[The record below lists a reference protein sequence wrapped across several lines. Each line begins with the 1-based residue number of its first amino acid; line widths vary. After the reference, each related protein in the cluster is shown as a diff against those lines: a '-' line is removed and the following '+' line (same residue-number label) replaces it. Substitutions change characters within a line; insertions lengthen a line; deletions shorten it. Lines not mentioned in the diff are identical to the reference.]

1 MLGEIIL
8 LFPAGMGASSV
19 PDQDEGAGNMLLQM
33 LKRFKDLL
41 AMDGSFEMP
50 FVDLAREAEGHRRGQ
65 SPAIRGDL
73 TQDRSFASPS
83 PSRSQG
89 FLKGEAKFIPEDD
102 FGAHPPRLFLSLANR
117 ARAKPPRAR
126 ALLRRLAPILFV
138 AFLPPPPPP
147 H

>member
-50 FVDLAREAEGHRRGQ
+50 FVDLAREGEGHRRGQ
-65 SPAIRGDL
+65 SSAIRGDL
-73 TQDRSFASPS
+73 AQDRSFASPS

-102 FGAHPPRLFLSLANR
+102 FGAQPLRLFLSLANR
-117 ARAKPPRAR
+117 ARAKPAQAGALVRRRA
-126 ALLRRLAPILFV
+126 AMVFVDCIPAPS
-138 AFLPPPPPP
+138 AGD
-147 H
+147 